1 MRSTR
6 VHQHVNAPRSR
17 VYSLLLDRGAIARW
31 KVPDGMTVEVHE
43 LEPREGG
50 RIRVSLTY
58 DEPTGAGKTTTHT
71 DTYHGEFIRL
81 VPNELVVEV
90 DRFETTDP
98 MLGGDM
104 TSTISLSDAADE
116 GTDVIGVHEGIP
128 PGVSLTDNETGWRMA
143 LARLARLA
151 EHG

>member
-6 VHQHVNAPRSR
+6 VHQHVNASRSR
-17 VYSLLLDRGAIARW
+17 VYRLLLDRGAIARW
-31 KVPDGMTVEVHE
+31 KVPDGMTAEIHE

-58 DEPTGAGKTTTHT
+58 DQPTGTGKTTTHT

-81 VPNELVVEV
+81 APNELVVEV

-98 MLGGDM
+98 TLGGDM
-104 TSTISLSDAADE
+104 TSTIMLSDAADG
-116 GTDVIGVHEGIP
+116 GTEVIGVHEGIP
-128 PGVSLTDNETGWRMA
+128 PGVSLADNETGWRLA
-143 LARLARLA
+143 LARLATLA